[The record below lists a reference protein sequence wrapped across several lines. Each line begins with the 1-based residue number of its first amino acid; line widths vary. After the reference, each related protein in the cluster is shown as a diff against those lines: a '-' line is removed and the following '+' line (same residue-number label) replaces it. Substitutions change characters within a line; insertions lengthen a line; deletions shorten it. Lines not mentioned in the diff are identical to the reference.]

1 MNSSSVSGNHLYLA
15 LRAQGKV
22 FVDVQAL
29 EDSILNG
36 EAGSSLYQLMAILP
50 GARIIAA

>member
-1 MNSSSVSGNHLYLA
+1 MSRSSVCGNHLYLA
-15 LRAQGKV
+15 LQAQGKV
-22 FVDVQAL
+22 FVDVPAL

-36 EAGSSLYQLMAILP
+36 EVGSSLYKLMAILP